1 MIQIRHA
8 REIDTQAIAE
18 VYVETWQCTYAG
30 TLPNHV
36 LIGMNP
42 QKLMISFARALKN
55 HREII
60 LIAERPNVGIIGM
73 GSAGGNRDIDSEY
86 KGEVYTLY
94 VHPDYQNIGI
104 GEKLLADLFFELTKL
119 GINSA
124 VIWVL
129 ALNPSRYFYEVM
141 SGERV
146 GDRDEQL
153 WGTTLKEFAYGWN
166 DLSTAIKNGRPRLI
180 RRKTNKIN
188 ILHLLCPLCGFPNKC

>member
-30 TLPNHV
+30 TLPDHV

-73 GSAGGNRDIDSEY
+73 GSAGGNRDLYSEY

-129 ALNPSRYFYEVM
+129 ALNPSRFFYEVM

-153 WGTTLKEFAYGWN
+153 WGTTLKELAYGWN
-166 DLSTAIKNGRPRLI
+166 NLSTAIKNGRPRLI
-180 RRKTNKIN
+180 RR
-188 ILHLLCPLCGFPNKC
+188 

>member
-8 REIDTQAIAE
+8 REIDTHAIAKL
-18 VYVETWQCTYAG
+18 YVETWQSTYAG
-30 TLPNHV
+30 TLPDHV
-36 LIGMNP
+36 LIEMNP
-42 QKLMISFARALKN
+42 QKLKISFARALKN

-73 GSAGGNRDIDSEY
+73 GSAGGNRNLDSEY

-124 VIWVL
+124 VVWVL
-129 ALNPSRYFYEVM
+129 ALNPSRFFYEVM

-153 WGTTLKEFAYGWN
+153 WGTTLKELAYGWN
-166 DLSTAIKNGRPRLI
+166 NLSTAIKNGRPRLI
-180 RRKTNKIN
+180 QR
-188 ILHLLCPLCGFPNKC
+188 